1 MVTNRKDTP
10 HAVLIRAIYPLQGI
24 EFMRVRRRRLESPDE
39 ELCIGPGTVSQ
50 SLGIHFSDSGKNLS
64 GKEIWIEDRGIKIP
78 SGKIIIGP
86 RVGVDYAGDDALLPL
101 RFRVLHNYFTIN
113 ETKK

>member
-24 EFMRVRRRRLESPDE
+24 EHMRVRRRRPESPDD
-39 ELCIGPGTVSQ
+39 ELCIEPGTVSQ
-50 SLGIHFSDSGKNLS
+50 ALSIHFSDSGKNLS
-64 GKEIWIEDRGIKIP
+64 GKEIWIEDRDIKI
-78 SGKIIIGP
+78 SSNKIITGP

-101 RFRVLHNYFTIN
+101 RFRVLHNYFA
-113 ETKK
+113 KKDN